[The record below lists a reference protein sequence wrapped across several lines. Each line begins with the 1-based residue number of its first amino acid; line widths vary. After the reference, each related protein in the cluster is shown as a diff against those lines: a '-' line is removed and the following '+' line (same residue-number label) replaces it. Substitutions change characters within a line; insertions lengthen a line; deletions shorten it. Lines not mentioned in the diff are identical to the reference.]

1 MGYQEN
7 EYVEF
12 YITQIIQDPKTTT
25 HTIHPTTKFY
35 ITQII
40 QDPKTYRYY
49 IMTNYKLVRKDLI
62 LLSIKEES

>member
-1 MGYQEN
+1 ML
-7 EYVEF
+7 F
-12 YITQIIQDPKTTT
+12 YITQIIQDPKTNQLKG
-25 HTIHPTTKFY
+25 ILILKFY

>member
-1 MGYQEN
+1 MLLQQVLHHTNY
-7 EYVEF
+7 
-12 YITQIIQDPKTTT
+12 TDPKTAP
-25 HTIHPTTKFY
+25 IVALFNIEFY

>member
-1 MGYQEN
+1 MFTKEL
-7 EYVEF
+7 F
-12 YITQIIQDPKTTT
+12 YITQIIQDPKTSYQY
-25 HTIHPTTKFY
+25 KFCKKSFY

>member
-1 MGYQEN
+1 MRQLLFML
-7 EYVEF
+7 V
-12 YITQIIQDPKTTT
+12 
-25 HTIHPTTKFY
+25 FY